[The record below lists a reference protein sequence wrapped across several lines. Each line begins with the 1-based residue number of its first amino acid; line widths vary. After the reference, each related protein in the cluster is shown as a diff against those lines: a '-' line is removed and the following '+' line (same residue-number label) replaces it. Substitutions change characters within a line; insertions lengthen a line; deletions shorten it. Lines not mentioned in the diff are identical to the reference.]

1 MSARQ
6 RIELL
11 RLAQASCG
19 PQLTFADH
27 VHELNVSKDHRGRRE
42 GLEPHHRLHLALDRS
57 MVLFDDVVEVLGVV
71 SSKYLNIF
79 DFPLYPVLVQS
90 VRSLREPGVKT

>member
-1 MSARQ
+1 
-6 RIELL
+6 
-11 RLAQASCG
+11 
-19 PQLTFADH
+19 
-27 VHELNVSKDHRGRRE
+27 
-42 GLEPHHRLHLALDRS
+42 